1 METKKI
7 KWFSNSFIFFIFIFL
22 YFPIIVI
29 VTYSFNKSKISTVW
43 TGFTLDWF
51 TKLFEDE
58 NILIAFKNS
67 LEIALITTAISTCIG
82 TLGALGLYRYKFKGK
97 VMIDSLLY
105 IPIVI
110 PEIIMGIALLAYFSS
125 LNMSLGILTIVLG
138 HCTFCIPYVL
148 IVVKSRLAGFDKSI
162 EEAAMDL
169 GANKAVVFKTVTLPL
184 IYPGVVSGGMLA
196 FALSLDD
203 VIINFFVAGPESTT
217 LPLKIFSMLKF
228 GLTPEIN
235 ALCTV
240 MLTVTFFILIISQKI
255 KAKSLKNQI

>member
-1 METKKI
+1 MEKKKV
-7 KWFSNSFIFFIFIFL
+7 KWLSNSFIFFIFIFL
-22 YFPIIVI
+22 YFPIVVI
-29 VTYSFNKSKISTVW
+29 VTYSFNKSKTSIVW
-43 TGFTLDWF
+43 TGFTFDWF

-67 LEIALITTAISTCIG
+67 LEVAIITTAISTCIG

-97 VMIDSLLY
+97 GIIDGLLY

-110 PEIIMGIALLAYFSS
+110 PEIILGIALLAYFSS
-125 LNMSLGILTIVLG
+125 LNMSLGILTIILG

-169 GANKAVVFKTVTLPL
+169 GASKAIVFKTITLPL
-184 IYPGVVSGGMLA
+184 IYPGVISGAMLA

-203 VIINFFVAGPESTT
+203 VILNFFVAGPESTT

-240 MLTVTFFILIISQKI
+240 MLIVTFFILIISQKI
-255 KAKSLKNQI
+255 KAKN

>member
-1 METKKI
+1 METKKE
-7 KWFSNSFIFFIFIFL
+7 KWLSNSLIFFIFVFL
-22 YFPIIVI
+22 YFPIVVI
-29 VTYSFNKSKISTVW
+29 IAYSFNKSKTSIVW
-43 TGFTLDWF
+43 TGFTLQWF
-51 TKLFEDE
+51 KRLLEDE
-58 NILIAFKNS
+58 NILIAFRNS
-67 LEIALITTAISTCIG
+67 LEVAIIATVISTIIG

-97 VMIDSLLY
+97 GMIDGLLY

-125 LNMSLGILTIVLG
+125 LNMSLGISTIVLA
-138 HCTFCIPYVL
+138 HCTFCIPYIL
-148 IVVKSRLAGFDKSI
+148 IVVKSRLAGFDISL

-169 GANKAVVFKTVTLPL
+169 GANKAMVFKTITLPL
-184 IYPGVVSGGMLA
+184 IYPGVISGAMLA

-203 VIINFFVAGPESTT
+203 VILNFFVAGPESTT

-240 MLTVTFFILIISQKI
+240 MLVVTFLILIISQKF
-255 KAKSLKNQI
+255 KAKN

>member
-1 METKKI
+1 MKRNKTK
-7 KWFSNSFIFFIFIFL
+7 WLSNVFVFLIFMFI
-22 YFPIIVI
+22 YVPIAVI
-29 VTYSFNKSKISTVW
+29 VAYSFNKSKASIVW
-43 TGFTLDWF
+43 TGFTFQWF
-51 TKLFEDE
+51 TKLFEDD
-58 NILIAFKNS
+58 NILTAFKNS
-67 LEIALITTAISTCIG
+67 LEVAVMATAISTTIG

-97 VMIDSLLY
+97 GVIDGLLY

-125 LNMSLGILTIVLG
+125 LNMSLGIFTIVLA

-148 IVVKSRLAGFDKSI
+148 IIVKSRLAGFDKSI

-169 GANKAVVFKTVTLPL
+169 GANKAVVFRTVTLPL
-184 IYPGVVSGGMLA
+184 IYPAVISGAMMA

-203 VIINFFVAGPESTT
+203 VILNFFVAGPESTT

-235 ALCTV
+235 ALCTA
-240 MLTVTFFILIISQKI
+240 MLVITLLILLISQKF
-255 KAKSLKNQI
+255 KAKN

>member
-1 METKKI
+1 MKKNKTK
-7 KWFSNSFIFFIFIFL
+7 WVSNVFVFLIFMFI
-22 YFPIIVI
+22 YVPIAVI
-29 VTYSFNKSKISTVW
+29 VAYSFNKSKASIVW
-43 TGFTLDWF
+43 TGFTFQWF
-51 TKLFEDE
+51 TKLFEDD
-58 NILIAFKNS
+58 NILTAFKNS
-67 LEIALITTAISTCIG
+67 LEVAVMATAISTTIG

-97 VMIDSLLY
+97 GVIDGLLY

-125 LNMSLGILTIVLG
+125 LNMSLGIFTIVLA

-148 IVVKSRLAGFDKSI
+148 IIVKSRLAGFDKSI

-169 GANKAVVFKTVTLPL
+169 GANKAVVFRTVTLPL
-184 IYPGVVSGGMLA
+184 IYPAVISGAMMA

-203 VIINFFVAGPESTT
+203 VILNFFVAGPESTT

-235 ALCTV
+235 ALCTA
-240 MLTVTFFILIISQKI
+240 MLVITLLILLISQKF
-255 KAKSLKNQI
+255 KAKN

>member
-1 METKKI
+1 MKRNKTK
-7 KWFSNSFIFFIFIFL
+7 WVSNVFVFLIFMFI
-22 YFPIIVI
+22 YVPIAVI
-29 VTYSFNKSKISTVW
+29 VAYSFNKSKASIVW
-43 TGFTLDWF
+43 TGFTFQWF
-51 TKLFEDE
+51 TKLFEDD
-58 NILIAFKNS
+58 NILTAFKNS
-67 LEIALITTAISTCIG
+67 LEVAVMATAISTTIG

-97 VMIDSLLY
+97 GVIDGLLY

-125 LNMSLGILTIVLG
+125 LNMSLGIFTIVLA

-148 IVVKSRLAGFDKSI
+148 IIVKSRLAGFDKSI

-169 GANKAVVFKTVTLPL
+169 GANKAVVFRTVTLPL
-184 IYPGVVSGGMLA
+184 IYPAVISGAMMA

-203 VIINFFVAGPESTT
+203 VILNFFVAGPESTT

-235 ALCTV
+235 ALCTA
-240 MLTVTFFILIISQKI
+240 MLVITLLILLISQKF
-255 KAKSLKNQI
+255 KAKN